1 MNNIEI
7 IESFSDLKNES
18 FIDRPNLINILKEVL
33 DHAIRKQ
40 FGEDIDFDIIINSD
54 NGDIEI
60 WRNYQV
66 VEDNDLINENLEIS
80 ISNIEDD
87 FEVGEEYSIEIKISE
102 LDRRTILIIKQNLQS
117 KIKDFKNKLLI
128 EQFNDLVNEIY
139 IANVHSIRRDSVV
152 LIDSDGN
159 EISLPKKN
167 QIPGDFFRSGE
178 SVRGVIESVTLES
191 GKPKIIMSRTS
202 DHFLEKLLEIEIPEI
217 MDGLITIHQVKRIPG
232 NRAKVVVESYDDRID
247 PVGACVG
254 TKGSK
259 IMSLVKE
266 LNNEFIDVISFTEN
280 KQLLITRA
288 INPAKPIAVFIDEL
302 NKKVSLELNSE
313 DIPKAIGKGGTNIK
327 LASIITGFDIEIN
340 KSSETNTEDDVDIND
355 FSDEIDQWIINEFI
369 KVGLETAKSILKYTP
384 EVLSRVTDLE
394 EETIYEVIS
403 ILKSEFE

>member
-18 FIDRPNLINILKEVL
+18 FIDRPNLITILKEVL

-40 FGEDIDFDIIINSD
+40 FGEDIDFDIIINGD

-66 VEDNDLINENLEIS
+66 VEDGDLVNKNLEIS
-80 ISNIEDD
+80 VSNIEDE

-102 LDRRTILIIKQNLQS
+102 LDRRTILVIKQNLQS

-139 IANVHSIRRDSVV
+139 IANVHSIRRDSVI
-152 LIDSDGN
+152 LIDGDGN

-167 QIPGDFFRSGE
+167 QIPGDFFKSGE
-178 SVRGVIESVTLES
+178 SVRGVIESVSLES

-202 DHFLEKLLEIEIPEI
+202 DYFLEKLLEIEIPEI

-266 LNNEFIDVISFTEN
+266 LNNEFIDIINFTEN

-288 INPAKPIAVFIDEL
+288 INPAKPIAVSIDEL

-313 DIPKAIGKGGTNIK
+313 DISKAIGKAGANIK
-327 LASIITGFDIEIN
+327 LASMITGFDIEIN

-394 EETIYEVIS
+394 EETIDEVIS